1 MKGVKIM
8 KKLTGDNQKYGR
20 MITDSRYIQNV
31 IEDMQDEINNHP
43 EWTADG
49 AKETILDK
57 LDELEIYPED
67 IDYIFSELD
76 F

>member
-1 MKGVKIM
+1 MRN
-8 KKLTGDNQKYGR
+8 LTGDNQKYGK

-43 EWTADG
+43 EWTTDG

-67 IDYIFSELD
+67 IDYIFSELE

>member
-1 MKGVKIM
+1 M
-8 KKLTGDNQKYGR
+8 KKLTGDNQKYGK

-31 IEDMQDEINNHP
+31 IEDMQDKINNHP
-43 EWTADG
+43 EWTEDG

-57 LDELEIYPED
+57 LDELEIYASD
-67 IDYIFSELD
+67 IDYIMSELE

>member
-1 MKGVKIM
+1 MKN
-8 KKLTGDNQKYGR
+8 LTGDNQKYGKL
-20 MITDSRYIQNV
+20 ITDGQYIHGV

-43 EWTADG
+43 EWTEDG

>member
-1 MKGVKIM
+1 VKGVSIM
-8 KKLTGDNQKYGR
+8 RKLTGDNQKYGK

-43 EWTADG
+43 EWTEDG

-67 IDYIFSELD
+67 IDYIMSELE

>member
-1 MKGVKIM
+1 M
-8 KKLTGDNQKYGR
+8 KKLTGNNQKYGK

-31 IEDMQDEINNHP
+31 IEDMQDEIYNHP
-43 EWTADG
+43 EWTEDG
-49 AKETILDK
+49 AKETIIDK

-67 IDYIFSELD
+67 IDYIFSELE

>member
-49 AKETILDK
+49 AKETIIDK

>member
-1 MKGVKIM
+1 MR
-8 KKLTGDNQKYGR
+8 KLTGDNPKYGKL
-20 MITDSRYIQNV
+20 ITDSQYIRRV
-31 IEDMQDEINNHP
+31 IEDMQNIINDNP
-43 EWTADG
+43 EWTTDG

-67 IDYIFSELD
+67 IDYIFSELE

>member
-20 MITDSRYIQNV
+20 MITDSRYIQSV

-57 LDELEIYPED
+57 LDELEIYASD
-67 IDYIFSELD
+67 IDHIMSELE

>member
-1 MKGVKIM
+1 M

-43 EWTADG
+43 EWTEDG
-49 AKETILDK
+49 AKEVILDK
-57 LDELEIYPED
+57 LNELEIYPED